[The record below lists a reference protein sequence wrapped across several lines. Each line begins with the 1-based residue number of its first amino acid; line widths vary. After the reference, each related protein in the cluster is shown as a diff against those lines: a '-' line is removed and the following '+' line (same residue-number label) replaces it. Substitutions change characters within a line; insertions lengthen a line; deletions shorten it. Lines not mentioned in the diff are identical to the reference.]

1 VVFTVISDRIRVLN
15 DGVKQGPNFEATILN
30 FLFMRIPAEKQ
41 VSSRKNSTG
50 AFTLI
55 ELLVVI
61 AIIAILAAMLLPAL
75 NAAKQKA
82 LQTQC
87 LGNCKQL
94 GLALEMYAND
104 FNDYLPFPNWQSPV
118 PGWLYTGLP
127 GSGETPDPTL
137 APFDTYIKNGGN
149 PAIVYSGGVINGQT
163 IGGGQLWPYINNMNV
178 YKCPLDYTNA
188 PGSSWSGRIN
198 KLSTYIMNAAAIGY
212 YAANAVTYKKSNF
225 RQDAVIWWEADIY
238 GGPSNGGVLNDGSS
252 SPSDPDTFGKNHDKR
267 GGLTVVIDGSVGFML
282 DTTWNQYESDSTT
295 RNALWCSPG
304 SANGH

>member
-1 VVFTVISDRIRVLN
+1 MVNRRRIVW
-15 DGVKQGPNFEATILN
+15 
-30 FLFMRIPAEKQ
+30 
-41 VSSRKNSTG
+41 G

-75 NAAKQKA
+75 VAAKNRA
-82 LQTQC
+82 LRTQC

-94 GLALEMYAND
+94 GLAMEMYVND
-104 FNDYLPFPNWQSPV
+104 FSDYLPFPNWQSPV

-137 APFDTYIKNGGN
+137 APFNSFIKNGGN

-163 IGGGQLWPYINNMNV
+163 LGGGQLWPYINNMNV

-188 PGSSWSGRIN
+188 PRTSWPNRIN
-198 KLSTYIMNAAAIGY
+198 KLSTYIMNAASIGY
-212 YAANAVTYKKSNF
+212 YAANATTYKQSRF
-225 RQDAVIWWEADIY
+225 RQDSVIFWEADIY
-238 GGPSNGGVLNDGSS
+238 GDPGVLNDGSS
-252 SPSDPDTFGKNHDKR
+252 SPSDADTFGTNHDKK
-267 GGLTVVIDGSVGFML
+267 GGLTIIIDGSVGFML
-282 DTTWNQYESDSTT
+282 VQTWNQLESDTTT
-295 RNALWCSPG
+295 RNALWCSPA

>member
-1 VVFTVISDRIRVLN
+1 MWVFTVITGRIKLFK
-15 DGVKQGPNFEATILN
+15 DGVKQGPNFEATILK
-30 FLFMRIPAEKQ
+30 LFMRMPAGKMNNLK
-41 VSSRKNSTG
+41 KNNTG

-87 LGNCKQL
+87 LNNCKQL
-94 GLALEMYAND
+94 GLATEMYVND

-137 APFDTYIKNGGN
+137 APFNTYIKNGGN

-163 IGGGQLWPYINNMNV
+163 LGGGQLWPYINNMNV
-178 YKCPLDYTNA
+178 YKCPLDYSNA
-188 PGSSWSGRIN
+188 PNSSYSGRIN
-198 KLSTYIMNAAAIGY
+198 KLSTYIMNAAVIGY
-212 YAANAVTYKKSNF
+212 YAANATTYKHSRF
-225 RQDAVIWWEADIY
+225 RQDSVLFWEADIY

-252 SPSDPDTFGKNHDKR
+252 SPSDPDTFGKNHDKK
-267 GGLTVVIDGSVGFML
+267 GGITILMDGSVTFML
-282 DTTWNQYESDSTT
+282 DATFIQFASDSSTP
-295 RNALWCSPG
+295 NVLWCSPA
-304 SANGH
+304 SSNGH